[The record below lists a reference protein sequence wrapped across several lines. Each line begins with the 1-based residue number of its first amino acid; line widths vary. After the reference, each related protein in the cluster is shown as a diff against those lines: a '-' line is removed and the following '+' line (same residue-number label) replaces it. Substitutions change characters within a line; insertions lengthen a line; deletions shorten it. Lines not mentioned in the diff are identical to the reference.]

1 MLPILVALLACN
13 SPAPEGDGHDGA
25 AGHADHAADGLVLSL
40 DGAAKWKMDAHTRKV
55 MAKTRE
61 IIHGADTSNVQAL
74 QGLGAVLQRQLDKL
88 IKGCTMD
95 GPAHDELHVFLMAWI
110 PKVDGLK
117 KASSATSGQATVD
130 EMKAMLDK
138 YDEFFE

>member
-1 MLPILVALLACN
+1 MLPILLALLACN
-13 SPAPEGDGHDGA
+13 SSAPEGDAHD
-25 AGHADHAADGLVLSL
+25 HADHADQAADALVLSL
-40 DGAAKWKMDAHTRKV
+40 DGSAKWKMDAHTRKV

-61 IIHGADTSNVQAL
+61 TIHGADTSNVQAL

-88 IKGCTMD
+88 IEGCTMD

-110 PKVDGLK
+110 PKVDALK
-117 KASSATSGQATVD
+117 KATGAKTGQVTVD
-130 EMKAMLDK
+130 EMMAMLDK